1 MAECALVDT
10 CIFFND
16 KMSSM
21 PSMAN
26 MYKQRY
32 CKGDR
37 AQCARYQVFEKV
49 GRENVPTDLY
59 PNDSDRIAGIL
70 AQVAK

>member
-1 MAECALVDT
+1 MAECTLMDT

-16 KMSSM
+16 KMSNM

-32 CKGDR
+32 CKGDQT
-37 AQCARYQVFEKV
+37 QCARYQIFEKI
-49 GRENVPTDLY
+49 GGEYVPADLF
-59 PNDSDRIAGIL
+59 PNDSGRITDIL
-70 AQVAK
+70 SQAVK